1 MENTSALQ
9 KGEMIVY
16 NGLGGDRAGIITKKT
31 KQSVTIKL
39 QFSTVKISYKG
50 EPLIEEI
57 GLRKIKQ

>member
-1 MENTSALQ
+1 
-9 KGEMIVY
+9 MIVY

-39 QFSTVKISYKG
+39 QFGTVKISYKG

-57 GLRKIKQ
+57 GLRKIKH